1 MRYWDTTKDKA
12 FDEALDALE
21 REQHDLAQLERA
33 QERANIGNKAKL
45 YRAI

>member
-12 FDEALDALE
+12 FDEALDALA
-21 REQHDLAQLERA
+21 REQYEIAQLERA

-45 YRAI
+45 YGAI